1 MYKRNLIKS
10 FIQKI
15 YYLSYMYIFLC
26 FFQYLV
32 RNMVKAMLRYSGR
45 LIIVVSFQ
53 KDLSS
58 VSRNKNSGNLPSEKT
73 SRKHAIKVVS
83 RKWQDDKIR
92 HKTGCTQFF
101 KQKYLIAEKW
111 IVECIKE
118 ILSNFLYDF
127 LALQVIEDKKH

>member
-1 MYKRNLIKS
+1 
-10 FIQKI
+10 
-15 YYLSYMYIFLC
+15 
-26 FFQYLV
+26 
-32 RNMVKAMLRYSGR
+32 MVKEMFRYYER

-83 RKWQDDKIR
+83 RKWQDDQIR

-111 IVECIKE
+111 IVEYIKE
-118 ILSNFLYDF
+118 ILSNFLYDL
-127 LALQVIEDKKH
+127 LALQIMKTRNTKNPRIFYNLLADS